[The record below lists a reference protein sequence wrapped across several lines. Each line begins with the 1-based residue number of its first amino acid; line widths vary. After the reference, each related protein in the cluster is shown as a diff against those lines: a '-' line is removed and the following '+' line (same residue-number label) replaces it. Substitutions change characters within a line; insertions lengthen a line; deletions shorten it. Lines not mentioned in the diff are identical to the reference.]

1 MAMSRDLEEHYLN
14 ERIRTMTTPQSSMQI
29 GIPTDYRS
37 YIRGAKDML
46 HEAAKMFR
54 LTLGPEG
61 HAEMCD
67 AHKLRLEL
75 VLRALEK
82 GESI

>member
-1 MAMSRDLEEHYLN
+1 MIATHTKEDE
-14 ERIRTMTTPQSSMQI
+14 MTPETAPMHI
-29 GIPTDYRS
+29 GLPTDYRS
-37 YIRGAKDML
+37 YIAGARDML

-61 HAEMCD
+61 HAAMCD

-75 VLRALEK
+75 VLRAMDK
-82 GESI
+82 GECI